1 MVNRA
6 VVGILAAI
14 VVVSFSV
21 GLIVG
26 YLAGSNAGGS
36 GANATTATP
45 PAEAATPLPETTA
58 TATQEATTTTT
69 TQETTVTSAPTATAT
84 PTPTATATPT
94 PTPTPTPTAAPT
106 PTPTAA
112 PTPTPTPTPTA
123 TPTATPEPTP
133 TPIPSRRFNAT
144 EIGLE
149 VERLVNERRADA
161 GENEFQTSGTLADS
175 VRAMAANHSIAMADA
190 GEVAHTIEGT
200 TTSDRYQDNNLYN
213 TCGWTAEA
221 GFFKDPEQRY
231 AETIGQTVAGQTHMD
246 DGEQKF
252 HGNETAVAREIV
264 EDWWADDTA
273 REKLLQGNPTRIGV
287 GVEIVR
293 GGEVYVTAN
302 ICG

>member
-1 MVNRA
+1 
-6 VVGILAAI
+6 
-14 VVVSFSV
+14 
-21 GLIVG
+21 VG

-94 PTPTPTPTAAPT
+94 PTPTP
-106 PTPTAA
+106 
-112 PTPTPTPTPTA
+112 